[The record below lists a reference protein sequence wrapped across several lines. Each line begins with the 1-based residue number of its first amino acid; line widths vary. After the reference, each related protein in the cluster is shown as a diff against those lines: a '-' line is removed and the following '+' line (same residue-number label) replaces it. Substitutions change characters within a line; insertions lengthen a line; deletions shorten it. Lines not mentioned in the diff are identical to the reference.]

1 MTSLRTLAL
10 GTFLLSVVGLAG
22 GLAWATVAFLDDGE
36 QSAVGMVLGVLLA
49 LPCGVLVLLS
59 GAALAL
65 HRRRP
70 GAAHTLLVVAGAG
83 VLVVGL
89 GLLSLFAPARG

>member
-10 GTFLLSVVGLAG
+10 GALLTSVLGLAG
-22 GLAWATVAFLDDGE
+22 ALTWATVAFLDSGE
-36 QSAVGMVLGVLLA
+36 QSGVGMVLGALLA
-49 LPCGVLVLLS
+49 LACAVLAALS

-70 GAAHTLLVVAGAG
+70 GTATTLLAVAGTG

-89 GLLSLFAPARG
+89 GLASLVAPAPA